1 MADVGVKLPPF
12 ERLTLAMDFQ
22 SLVNNIVL
30 QESVRFFSLLFGT
43 VWGFFKLAVISFKL
57 GAN

>member
-30 QESVRFFSLLFGT
+30 QESVRFFSLFLEQFG
-43 VWGFFKLAVISFKL
+43 VSL
-57 GAN
+57 N